1 MNPDPHH
8 YYLLAAYL
16 LTWAIHGTYLV
27 ILARKHKKIRQEIDT
42 LRRKTS

>member
-16 LTWAIHGTYLV
+16 ATWAIHGTYLA
-27 ILARKHKKIRQEIDT
+27 ILARKYKKIRQEMGK
-42 LRRKTS
+42 LKKSS